1 MDQES
6 VKEEWGKVGIV
17 CKLVDFGESRSSV
30 QQTNTLCLTMTNNV
44 DRGTIV
50 FMAPECMSSQLN
62 QKALSLQ
69 DLKKADI

>member
-1 MDQES
+1 
-6 VKEEWGKVGIV
+6 
-17 CKLVDFGESRSSV
+17 
-30 QQTNTLCLTMTNNV
+30 MTNNV